1 MNFQHVMETFSYMY
15 EMSLTIKKK
24 KKKEKVNLT
33 FLAETLQ
40 VYTDD

>member
-24 KKKEKVNLT
+24 KKKVNLT
-33 FLAETLQ
+33 FLAETL
-40 VYTDD
+40 

>member
-24 KKKEKVNLT
+24 KKKKVNLT

>member
-24 KKKEKVNLT
+24 KKKKVNLT
-33 FLAETLQ
+33 FLAETL
-40 VYTDD
+40 